1 MKREQQLRVSAW
13 GLSSLVVVVAFVA
26 WGQSFRWRFT
36 HLSSYQLFPVFGLLA
51 FSLMWSHYIAA
62 VLRMYLQ
69 FDKAVLHRY
78 FEVTSLAV
86 LALILAHP
94 GLLAWQLWRDGLGL
108 PPGSELLYGGTMR
121 GAVLL
126 GMIAWLVFLAYEFRR
141 KFENRPWW
149 QIVSIATDAAMV
161 LIFIHSLRLG
171 SQLQAGWFRTLWY
184 FYGVTLAASLVY
196 IYAKKFQPSA
206 SAIAK

>member
-1 MKREQQLRVSAW
+1 
-13 GLSSLVVVVAFVA
+13 VA
-26 WGQSFRWRFT
+26 WGQSFRWQFA
-36 HLSSYQLFPVFGLLA
+36 HFSSYQLFPVFGLLA

-62 VLRMYLQ
+62 VIRMYLKV
-69 FDKAVLHRY
+69 DKAVLHRY

-121 GAVLL
+121 GMVLL
-126 GMIAWLVFLAYEFRR
+126 GMIAWLIFLAYEFRR

-149 QIVSIATDAAMV
+149 LVISVATDIAMV
-161 LIFIHSLRLG
+161 MIFIHSLQLG
-171 SQLQAGWFRTLWY
+171 SQLQTGWFRVLWY
-184 FYGVTLAASLVY
+184 IYGITLVVALVY
-196 IYAKKFQPSA
+196 IYVKKFQPTAPS
-206 SAIAK
+206 IAK